1 MSTISGL
8 SSMGAAA
15 MPQAMSGAS
24 GRMAPQPKM
33 ANLFQQIDTAN
44 SGSITKAQFE
54 QAFNSMNTPPAF
66 KAIGMEAAFSKL
78 DPAGK
83 GSVSKDDFIHG
94 MKSMMTHGHRRHHA
108 EVGADKSTAPVP
120 QTVPSSMAALNAL
133 SGTPD
138 VSGVIG
144 SNLST
149 SA

>member
-1 MSTISGL
+1 MSTISGI

-54 QAFNSMNTPPAF
+54 QAFNSLNTPSAF
-66 KAIGMEAAFSKL
+66 KAIGMDAAFSKL

-83 GSVSKDDFIHG
+83 GSVSKDDFING
-94 MKSMMTHGHRRHHA
+94 MKSMMTHRRHHN
-108 EVGADKSTAPVP
+108 ESGVERTSAPVP
-120 QTVPSSMAALNAL
+120 QTVPSSTSALNAL
-133 SGTPD
+133 GGTSD
-138 VSGVIG
+138 VSNVIG
-144 SNLST
+144 STIST

>member
-1 MSTISGL
+1 MSTISGI

-15 MPQAMSGAS
+15 MPQAMTGAS
-24 GRMAPQPKM
+24 GRMAPQTKM
-33 ANLFQQIDTAN
+33 SNLFRQIDTAN
-44 SGSITKAQFE
+44 TGSITKAQFE

-66 KAIGMEAAFSKL
+66 NSIGMDAAFSKL

-83 GSVSKDDFIHG
+83 GSVSKEDFING

-108 EVGADKSTAPVP
+108 EVSADKTRVPVP
-120 QTVPSSMAALNAL
+120 QTVPNSTAALNAL
-133 SGTPD
+133 GGAPD
-138 VSGVIG
+138 VSNVIG